1 MKYQIYSDSS
11 EIWKNYMLF
20 FPCGFELT
28 GGETPKTHNRMC
40 NLRHTL
46 PASHKMHK
54 VSVLY
59 KQQSVPLHYVMAVL

>member
-1 MKYQIYSDSS
+1 MTPLKFG
-11 EIWKNYMLF
+11 KFTCF
-20 FPCGFELT
+20 FPVGLNLLVVRIL
-28 GGETPKTHNRMC
+28 THNRMC

-54 VSVLY
+54 VYVLH